1 MINGATWQQ
10 DGETLRDDFAIIPI
24 DFGFRL
30 IPNENFFGDIPLV
43 ITAFDGIS
51 HSDPYF
57 TMLTV
62 LPMNDIVEIIT
73 PLADIEVEE
82 DSEPISISLIGTET
96 APYFVDVDGDSIE
109 FAIDVTGSDA
119 FEIVIEG
126 DNMEIVFVEDGNGI
140 DTVHISATDGS
151 GTFVVDTVV
160 VAVMAVND
168 APTTFSLLSP
178 ADSAEVII
186 TTASVAQNATIDV
199 SWNASEDADGD
210 TIGYG
215 FVLFNGSYSIQ
226 TEALYVVDVEF
237 TELSIPHS
245 AAIALLEVAGY
256 QSLTCDW
263 LVFATD
269 GQDTTAS
276 SGLRTL
282 TIDARPVLSV
292 DEAAIP
298 EVFALHQNYPNPFNP
313 TTTIKYDLPEA
324 HSVEVM
330 IYDIMGRK
338 VRTLINEY
346 QDVGYRSI
354 RWDATDDYGRGVS
367 AGMYIFTI
375 QAGDFRQVRKMILLK

>member
-1 MINGATWQQ
+1 
-10 DGETLRDDFAIIPI
+10 
-24 DFGFRL
+24 
-30 IPNENFFGDIPLV
+30 
-43 ITAFDGIS
+43 
-51 HSDPYF
+51 
-57 TMLTV
+57 
-62 LPMNDIVEIIT
+62 
-73 PLADIEVEE
+73 
-82 DSEPISISLIGTET
+82 
-96 APYFVDVDGDSIE
+96 
-109 FAIDVTGSDA
+109 
-119 FEIVIEG
+119 
-126 DNMEIVFVEDGNGI
+126 MEIVFVEDGNGI

-245 AAIALLEVAGY
+245 AAVALLEVAGY

-298 EVFALHQNYPNPFNP
+298 EVFEKLPAASSVVIATFTSLPRKYAIFIFSFSVRDTLSNNYMVTVVYKGFPQTCNMAL
-313 TTTIKYDLPEA
+313 
-324 HSVEVM
+324 
-330 IYDIMGRK
+330 
-338 VRTLINEY
+338 LIS
-346 QDVGYRSI
+346 Q
-354 RWDATDDYGRGVS
+354 
-367 AGMYIFTI
+367 
-375 QAGDFRQVRKMILLK
+375 